1 MERQRRRHFRGPYQG
16 WLLVLGRSGSHPS
29 KWLALLEGSWPLDS
43 WGTLCF
49 SLERI
54 HRGVIKAQVL
64 FLAVLYVSVNTKHT
78 PSQWRGCGL
87 VVLVCSVWVMWSRS
101 HPKIGQYELWTRS
114 VGKRPAGWPPGDRDS
129 EWIHMYIYIQTWA
142 FLCNEPRCNSL
153 PSSFE
158 GLCVGTGVSTPPP
171 PPPFPCSCCLPLFT
185 TH

>member
-64 FLAVLYVSVNTKHT
+64 LLAVLYVSVNTKHT

-101 HPKIGQYELWTRS
+101 HPKIGQYELCWADLAPRERLADWLTTR
-114 VGKRPAGWPPGDRDS
+114 
-129 EWIHMYIYIQTWA
+129 
-142 FLCNEPRCNSL
+142 
-153 PSSFE
+153 
-158 GLCVGTGVSTPPP
+158 PPP
-171 PPPFPCSCCLPLFT
+171 HWIFLSSPKHSCLRQLRVAAPFLFPHT
-185 TH
+185 FFILIFVPRWMLRVLYYVRND